1 MAKDYKRRIV
11 LNYKYDEVTAGTTN
25 VKAQMRLLNAELKA
39 SQAEAKAFGT
49 ASDTL
54 AVKQQS
60 LNEKIKLVNSQLS
73 QHKERLKQAE
83 AKDNAK
89 SVENYSNKINLAEAE
104 LRQLNGELVS
114 VTKELKDQQ
123 GALTEAEKKMSEF
136 AGKVGEVGKS
146 LTRNITAP
154 VLAAGG
160 LAFKMA
166 ADYEQALGKMEVV
179 FEQNSREIETWASN
193 ALADFGLARSSAVGM
208 ASDFG
213 ALFKGMGFTINQTA
227 EWSKTLTERV
237 MDLSNFYD
245 TTTSE
250 TVNALNAIVTGQTE
264 PLRKFGINM
273 TQAALQEYAYSQN
286 IRKKIADMTE
296 AEKVQLRYNFV
307 MEKTTIAVGTTAR
320 ESESAS
326 AQMKK
331 LVEVGKELG
340 VSFGDVLLP
349 VLVPFLEGI
358 NNILIGFNNLD
369 DGTKELIVKLL
380 LFAATIGPILSI
392 FSGMIKMASGVSD
405 GLKAVKG
412 GLEFVKEAGGLMSAA
427 SSATQSFGMVKLI
440 GYALALAA
448 ALLAVAVALDLIFNK
463 GKGTTGVLDG
473 IGNLFNGN
481 TNNLNRQVQ
490 NSVNNASIKGYAV
503 GSKYIEEDQLAFIH
517 KGEAVI
523 PANQNPYNPNN
534 RGTGFGGDTF
544 IFNVKADEIGEIQQL
559 IEKAKREKQIRNAG
573 WVPA

>member
-49 ASDTL
+49 ASDAL

-60 LNEKIKLVNSQLS
+60 LNEKIKLVNAQLS

-89 SVENYSNKINLAEAE
+89 SIENYSNKINLAEAE

-123 GALTEAEKKMSEF
+123 DALTEAEKKMSEF

-146 LTRNITAP
+146 LTRGVTMP
-154 VLAAGG
+154 VVAAGG
-160 LAFKMA
+160 VAFKMA

-213 ALFKGMGFTINQTA
+213 ALFKGMGFTIAQTS

-245 TTTSE
+245 TSTQE

-286 IRKKIADMTE
+286 IRKKIDAMTE

-307 MEKTTIAVGTTAR
+307 MDKTSIAVGTTAR
-320 ESESAS
+320 EADSAS

-331 LVEVGKELG
+331 MVEVGKELG
-340 VSFGDVLLP
+340 VSFGDILLP
-349 VLVPFLEGI
+349 VLVPFLQGL
-358 NNILIGFNNLD
+358 NSILVSFNNLD
-369 DGTKELIVKLL
+369 EGTKALIVKLL
-380 LFAATIGPILSI
+380 LFAATIGPILGLFTQMISLTNK
-392 FSGMIKMASGVSD
+392 FSEGFKLVKTGMD
-405 GLKAVKG
+405 AVKS
-412 GLEFVKEAGGLMSAA
+412 AGGLMNAA
-427 SSATQSFGMVKLI
+427 SGATQGWGMLKLI

-448 ALLAVAVALDLIFNK
+448 ALVAVAVALDLIFNK

-503 GSKYIEEDQLAFIH
+503 GTKYVENDQLAYIH

-523 PANQNPYNPNN
+523 PADQNPYNPNARN
-534 RGTGFGGDTF
+534 KISGGDTF
-544 IFNVKADEIGEIQQL
+544 IFNVRADEIGEVQQL
-559 IEKAKREKQIRNAG
+559 IEKVKREKQNRNAG
-573 WVPA
+573 FVPA